1 MELPA
6 EFWARMARFPG
17 LDPDAFRACYD
28 VVPRRGIRRNPLKCT
43 DRAWASLPYA
53 AEPSPFAPESYYL
66 TGDAP
71 GIGKSPLHHAG
82 AFYVQEP
89 SASSAVTV
97 LAPQPGDRVLDLCAA
112 PGGKS
117 TQIGAAL
124 AGRGLLWANE
134 IVPSRAQVLLSNVE
148 RMGVRNAVV
157 SNADPRV
164 LCAGLAGFFDR
175 VLVDAPC
182 SGEGMFARDPEA
194 VAAWSPA
201 HSDACAVRQQK
212 ILDSAAQ
219 AVRTGGVLVYS
230 TCTFSPEENEC
241 VIDAFLRAHPDF
253 ALADCGVSFGRPAE
267 NAFGSGAFD
276 LSLAR
281 RIFPMDG
288 GAGHFIAKLIRTG
301 ENPAALPTPY
311 AYPRKTPDDA
321 QPLYESLFSDAMYG
335 IPARIGEKLLL
346 LPEGLPRLDHL
357 SVLRAGVVLAEARK
371 NRLEPD
377 HGVFAAARGGAVN
390 RLLDFAADDPSL
402 AAFLAGEE
410 IACGSSGYVGVAVCG
425 AVLGFGKAS
434 GGRLKNRYPK
444 GLRNR

>member
-1 MELPA
+1 MEISP
-6 EFWARMARFPG
+6 EFWTRMARFPG
-17 LDPDAFRACYD
+17 LDMNAFRACFD
-28 VVPRRGIRRNPLKCT
+28 APPRRGIRRNPLKCT
-43 DRAWASLPYA
+43 DRAWAALPWSVTS
-53 AEPSPFAPESYYL
+53 SPFASDSYYL
-66 TGDAP
+66 NDDAT
-71 GIGKSPLHHAG
+71 GIGKTALHHAG
-82 AFYVQEP
+82 VFYVQEP
-89 SASSAVTV
+89 SAASAVTV
-97 LAPQPGDRVLDLCAA
+97 LAPQPGERVLDLCAA

-124 AGRGLLWANE
+124 AGQGLLWANE

-148 RMGVRNAVV
+148 RMGIRNAVV

-164 LCAGLAGFFDR
+164 LCAALAGFFDR

-212 ILDSAAQ
+212 ILDSAAS

-230 TCTFSPEENEC
+230 TCTFSPEENER
-241 VIDAFLRAHPDF
+241 VVDAFLHAHPDF

-288 GAGHFIAKLIRTG
+288 GAGHFVAKLTRVG
-301 ENPAALPTPY
+301 ENTATCPAPY
-311 AYPRKTPDDA
+311 AAPRKEPDGA
-321 QPLYESLFSDAMYG
+321 RALYESLFSAEMYG
-335 IPARIGEKLLL
+335 VPVQMGDRILL
-346 LPEGLPRLDHL
+346 LPDGLPKTDR
-357 SVLRAGVVLAEARK
+357 VPILRAGVVLATVRK

-377 HGVFAAARGGAVN
+377 HGVFAAASDGSVR
-390 RLLDFAADDPSL
+390 RLLDLTPDDPAL

-410 IACGSSGYVGVAVCG
+410 IACDADGYVGVAVCG